1 MFHSEFSS
9 NRKYKLIQ
17 GALLVVLGIVILL
30 KPELILMTFAF
41 LAATILVVIGL
52 LNIISA
58 CRIK

>member
-1 MFHSEFSS
+1 MPHPEFPS

-17 GALLVVLGIVILL
+17 GALLIVLGVIILL

-58 CRIK
+58 RRTK